1 MFKIGEKVVSKKNS
15 MFDEVKSG
23 CVYTITFIRE
33 EARDD
38 SNYLCKV
45 NNSVGMYSANF
56 FESYNIYCRRDKINK
71 LKSKLKKV

>member
-1 MFKIGEKVVSKKNS
+1 MFKLGDKVVAKKDS

-23 CVYTITFIRE
+23 CVYTITFIRD

-38 SNYLCKV
+38 SNYLCQV
-45 NNSVGMYSANF
+45 NGSLGYYSANF

-71 LKSKLKKV
+71 LKFKLNKV